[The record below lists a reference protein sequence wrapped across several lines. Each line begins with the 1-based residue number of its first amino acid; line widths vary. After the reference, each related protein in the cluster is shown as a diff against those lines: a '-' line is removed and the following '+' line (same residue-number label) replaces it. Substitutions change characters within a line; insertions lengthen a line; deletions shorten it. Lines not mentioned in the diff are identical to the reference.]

1 MEARSRHAPQQE
13 ERHSRINEE
22 QKKISYIHTK
32 DNAQRHMRIQTETFA
47 SHTVALAGIGKLIHV
62 DNNNKL
68 V

>member
-1 MEARSRHAPQQE
+1 MKSKQ
-13 ERHSRINEE
+13 N
-22 QKKISYIHTK
+22 SYIHTK
-32 DNAQRHMRIQTETFA
+32 DNAERHMRIQTETFA